1 MTIGEVCQRSSADW
15 LWAKAVGAWATVR
28 CIVAAPAWAA
38 GHRVAA
44 VAVRTEVTSGMARAL
59 RETGG
64 TRAVGRSRV
73 AAVDASATRP
83 PYRTTIRCPFHS
95 CRWTGGLARDQ
106 PASRPASLLS
116 TIPLI
121 ALSEDRPPPL
131 GVERPGRSAG
141 FGVRGHRLDAR
152 DRSPRCSGPFLVGR
166 SPRGPSAEVF
176 GGGTEPVGLRGRPL
190 GAAGTTEGSV
200 APPDNRVQG
209 DNGGDDG
216 PKRRGQGEVQIRH
229 TLRRTEQCVED
240 AYSDLRPQEYQPDQ
254 GEDLLG
260 VEGAFLSQERHEGDD
275 DERPADQDHRA
286 MGALEGDQSP
296 RCTAARAQRKRLAR
310 R

>member
-15 LWAKAVGAWATVR
+15 LWAKAVGARATVR
-28 CIVAAPAWAA
+28 CTVAAPAWAA

-44 VAVRTEVTSGMARAL
+44 VAVRTAVPSAMARAL

-131 GVERPGRSAG
+131 GVERPGRSAWFG
-141 FGVRGHRLDAR
+141 GSRPPPRCPRPLASMLGAIPRRSEPEGPLSRGVRRWNGACRAAK
-152 DRSPRCSGPFLVGR
+152 SCPRCR
-166 SPRGPSAEVF
+166 WHH
-176 GGGTEPVGLRGRPL
+176 
-190 GAAGTTEGSV
+190 
-200 APPDNRVQG
+200 
-209 DNGGDDG
+209 
-216 PKRRGQGEVQIRH
+216 RGQ
-229 TLRRTEQCVED
+229 RRP
-240 AYSDLRPQEYQPDQ
+240 S
-254 GEDLLG
+254 
-260 VEGAFLSQERHEGDD
+260 
-275 DERPADQDHRA
+275 
-286 MGALEGDQSP
+286 
-296 RCTAARAQRKRLAR
+296 
-310 R
+310 